1 MMFTQEQI
9 RALAQPTPS
18 KIILLVMDG
27 LGGLPRPETG
37 KTELETAR
45 IPNLNKLAVKSICG
59 LSEPVGTGITAG
71 SAPGHTALFGYDPVA
86 INIGRGVLEAVGID
100 FPIEQDDVLARG
112 NFCTVDKNGII
123 TDRRAGRLATELNAG
138 LCKLLEMKIDDIQVL
153 TVPVKDHRFVICFRG
168 AGLRDAVSETDP
180 QHEGMMPLQVTAVTA
195 GAIKTANIVNQFV
208 AQAKKILA
216 DKHPAN
222 MLLLRGFSRKPEI
235 LSMEAIYKLKP
246 AVIATYPMYRGLARL
261 VGMDNLPT
269 GATFADEI
277 KTVKEN
283 YSKYDFF
290 FVHIKALD
298 AAGEDGDFDRKVK
311 ILEDVDKTLPELLSL
326 NPDVIVVT
334 GDHSTPAMLKGHSW
348 HTVPTMIYGQYC
360 RPDKVTEFSESGCL
374 GGGLGIFPATQI
386 MPLAMANALKLNKYG
401 A

>member
-1 MMFTQEQI
+1 MFTQEQI

-27 LGGLPRPETG
+27 LGGLPKPVTG

-45 IPNLNKLAVKSICG
+45 IPNLNKLAIKSICG
-59 LSEPVGTGITAG
+59 LSEPVGPGITAG

-86 INIGRGVLEAVGID
+86 MNIGRGVLEAVGID

-112 NFCTVDKNGII
+112 NFCTVDDKGII
-123 TDRRAGRLATELNAG
+123 TDRRAGRIATELNAE

-168 AGLRDAVSETDP
+168 AGLRDAVTETDP
-180 QHEGMMPLQVTAVTA
+180 QHEGMLPLQVTAVTA
-195 GAIKTANIVNQFV
+195 GAIKTANIVNQFIER
-208 AQAKKILA
+208 ARKILA
-216 DKHPAN
+216 EKHPAN

-269 GATFADEI
+269 GATFSDEI
-277 KTVKEN
+277 KTLKEN

-311 ILEDVDKTLPELLSL
+311 LLEDIDKTLPELLNL
-326 NPDVIVVT
+326 NPDAIVVT

-360 RPDKVTEFSESGCL
+360 RPDKVKEFSESGCL

>member
-1 MMFTQEQI
+1 MFSQEQI
-9 RALAQPTPS
+9 RVLAQSTPS

-27 LGGLPRPETG
+27 LGGLPKPDTG

-45 IPNLNKLAVKSICG
+45 IPNLDKLASLSICG
-59 LSEPVGTGITAG
+59 LSDPVGAGVTSG

-86 INIGRGVLEAVGID
+86 VNIGRGVLEAVGID

-112 NFCTVDKNGII
+112 NFCTVDNKGVI
-123 TDRRAGRLATELNAG
+123 TDRRAGRIATELNAG
-138 LCKLLEMKIDDIQVL
+138 LCKLLNMKIDDIQII
-153 TVPVKDHRFVICFRG
+153 TTPVKDHRFVICFRG
-168 AGLRDAVSETDP
+168 PGLRDNVSETDP
-180 QHEGMMPLQVTAVTA
+180 QHEGLQPLQVTALSA
-195 GAIKTANIVNQFV
+195 GAIKTANVANQFV
-208 AQAKKILA
+208 ERAKKILA

-222 MLLLRGFSRKPEI
+222 MLLLRGFSKKPEL

-261 VGMDNLPT
+261 VGMTNLPT
-269 GATFADEI
+269 GTTFSDEI
-277 KTVKEN
+277 KTVKEHYN
-283 YSKYDFF
+283 EFDFF

-311 ILEDVDKTLPELLSL
+311 ILEDIDKTLPELLSL
-326 NPDVIVVT
+326 SPDVIVVT

-348 HTVPTMIYGQYC
+348 HTVPTMVYGQYC
-360 RPDKVTEFSESGCL
+360 RPDKVTRFSESGCL
-374 GGGLGIFPATQI
+374 GGGLGIFPATKI

>member
-1 MMFTQEQI
+1 MFSQDLI
-9 RALAQPTPS
+9 KPLAQPTPS
-18 KIILLVMDG
+18 KIILLVLDG

-45 IPNLNKLAVKSICG
+45 IPNFNKLAAQSICG
-59 LSEPVGTGITAG
+59 LSQPVGPGITSG

-86 INIGRGVLEAVGID
+86 VNIGRGVLEAVGID

-112 NFCTVDKNGII
+112 NFCTVDDKGVI
-123 TDRRAGRLATELNAG
+123 TDRRAGRIATELNAG

-153 TVPVKDHRFVICFRG
+153 ATPVKDYRFVVCFRG
-168 AGLRDAVSETDP
+168 AGLRDALTENDP
-180 QHEGMMPLQVTAVTA
+180 QHEGMMPLQVTALTA
-195 GAIKTANIVNQFV
+195 GAIKTANIANQFV
-208 AQAKKILA
+208 ERAKKILA

-222 MLLLRGFSRKPEI
+222 MLLLRGFSKKPEI
-235 LSMEAIYKLKP
+235 LSMEAIYKIKP
-246 AVIATYPMYRGLARL
+246 AVVATYPMYRGLARL

-277 KTVKEN
+277 KTVKEHYN
-283 YSKYDFF
+283 DYDFF
-290 FVHIKALD
+290 FVHIKPTD

-311 ILEDVDKTLPELLSL
+311 ILEDVDKTLPDLLSL

-348 HTVPTMIYGQYC
+348 HTVPTMIYSKYC
-360 RPDKVTEFSESGCL
+360 RPDKVVEFSESGCL
-374 GGGLGIFPATQI
+374 GGGLGIFPATNI
-386 MPLAMANALKLNKYG
+386 MPWAMANALKLNKYG

>member
-1 MMFTQEQI
+1 MFTQEQI
-9 RALAQPTPS
+9 RALAQPTAS
-18 KIILLVMDG
+18 KIILLVLDG
-27 LGGLPRPETG
+27 LGGLPKPDTG
-37 KTELETAR
+37 KTELETAK
-45 IPNLNKLAVKSICG
+45 IPNFDKLAAKSICG
-59 LSEPVGTGITAG
+59 LSEPVGAGVTAG
-71 SAPGHTALFGYDPVA
+71 SAPGHTALFGYDPLA

-112 NFCTVDKNGII
+112 NFCTVDNTGII
-123 TDRRAGRLATELNAG
+123 TDRRAGRISTELNAG
-138 LCKLLEMKIDDIQVL
+138 LCKLLEMKIDEIQIL
-153 TVPVKDHRFVICFRG
+153 TAPVKDHRFVICFRG
-168 AGLRDAVSETDP
+168 PGLRDALTDNDP
-180 QHEGMMPLQVTAVTA
+180 QHEGLMPLPVTALSA
-195 GAIKTANIVNQFV
+195 GAIKTANIANQFIER
-208 AQAKKILA
+208 AKKILA

-222 MLLLRGFSRKPEI
+222 MLLLRGFSRKPQI

-261 VGMDNLPT
+261 VGMTNLPT
-269 GATFADEI
+269 GSTFADEI
-277 KTVKEN
+277 KTVKEHYN
-283 YSKYDFF
+283 EL
-290 FVHIKALD
+290 KALD
-298 AAGEDGDFDRKVK
+298 AAGEDGDFGRKVQ
-311 ILEDVDKTLPELLSL
+311 ILEDFDKTLPELLNL

-360 RPDKVTEFSESGCL
+360 RPDKVTQFSESGCL